1 MIIPPLNN
9 QRQFHSVFT
18 AVSFHFAVR
27 LFKNIGLKFII
38 STISTHFNLNIF
50 NVYLVEIILFLKR
63 IMRGKKLFL
72 LAFIFSLYFCVFWKA
87 LDMFFG
93 MWSSLIWS
101 TSSKVGN
108 KKRKVGNTWRWKT
121 ICYFSSS
128 T

>member
-72 LAFIFSLYFCVFWKA
+72 LAFIFSLYI
-87 LDMFFG
+87 
-93 MWSSLIWS
+93 LI
-101 TSSKVGN
+101 
-108 KKRKVGNTWRWKT
+108 
-121 ICYFSSS
+121 
-128 T
+128 